1 MTYTSLEFYLLV
13 LLVLVLYYT
22 VPLRFRWAALLIGS
36 IAFYYLVCKEGFL
49 ILLMTAL
56 LSYGAG
62 LLLQFFR
69 EKYAAQRRRMQR
81 LIFILALLPALLPW
95 LLIKNGNFVTGIL
108 LHKSVFAWIAPL
120 GISFY
125 TLQIVSYLADIYNGK
140 TDAQKNPAKYL
151 LFLLFFPQIVQ
162 GPIPRYQQL
171 AKQLYEGHSFH
182 EEKFV
187 KGVQLILWGF
197 FLKFMIADRADIVV
211 GTVFDAP
218 DKYGGG
224 YILTAAVLYSIELY
238 TDFLACVTISQ
249 GTAGLFGIDLAD
261 NFKRPYF
268 STSIQEF
275 WRRWHISLSAW
286 LRDYIYIPL
295 GGGKKGALQKYANLM
310 ITFAFSA
317 IWHGSG
323 FKFLFWGMMHAAYQI
338 AGSLTVPIKNRLYR
352 LFRLSEQSG
361 TRKAIQRIGVFFWV
375 MLAWIIFRADSL
387 RIGLYMIKR
396 MFFIWNPWI
405 FFNDGLLRL
414 GLGWK
419 DWCILLLSMGILL
432 CVSII
437 QEKGMDIREMILH
450 KAVYI
455 RWALYILTILCIM
468 VFGIYGFGY
477 QGQEFIYGGF

>member
-1 MTYTSLEFYLLV
+1 MSYTSFGFYILV
-13 LLVLVLYYT
+13 LLVLILYYT
-22 VPLRFRWAALLIGS
+22 ISLRFRWVALLIGS

-49 ILLMTAL
+49 LLLMTAL

-62 LLLQFFR
+62 LFLQFFR

-81 LIFILALLPALLPW
+81 LILFLALLPALLPW

-108 LHKSVFAWIAPL
+108 LHKSVFTWIAPL

-125 TLQIVSYLADIYNGK
+125 TLQVISYLADIYNGK

-171 AKQLYEGHSFH
+171 DGQLYEGHGFH

-211 GTVFDAP
+211 GTVFDSP

-238 TDFLACVTISQ
+238 ADFLACVTISQ

-295 GGGKKGALQKYANLM
+295 GGGKKGALQKYVNLM

-317 IWHGSG
+317 LWHGSG
-323 FKFLFWGMMHAAYQI
+323 YKFLFWGMMHTAYQI
-338 AGSLTVPIKNRLYR
+338 AGSLTFPIKNGLYR

-432 CVSII
+432 CVSIM

-450 KAVYI
+450 KSIYI
-455 RWALYILTILCIM
+455 RWTLYILTILCIM
-468 VFGIYGFGY
+468 VFGIYGVGY